1 MDFRYYEVPEDREL
15 LVLESVIRL
24 YTERA
29 EPVSSAA
36 VARDLRHRWS
46 SATVRNTFGELE
58 RQGWLMQPH
67 RSSGRVPTDRG
78 YRVYVERIVRPSQ
91 PHPAWERLVH
101 SEMDLRRGSLAES
114 LDQAAAL
121 LSRVSHALGLSL
133 LVLAPGPGA
142 AADADA
148 ATVTITGIDELLGQP
163 EFDDPRRLKVL
174 IHLLDDASAFG
185 RYLRALADPPG
196 EVRLCIGQENA
207 IEDLSSFTVITS
219 QIHHSD
225 GTALMGLL
233 GPVRMEYSLVLGAMD
248 SLVRLL
254 HSRAG
259 RSSTWS

>member
-1 MDFRYYEVPEDREL
+1 MDFRYYELPDDRNL

-36 VARDLRHRWS
+36 VARDLQHRWS

-67 RSSGRVPTDRG
+67 RASGRVPTDRG
-78 YRVYVERIVRPSQ
+78 YRVYVERIVRPGQ

-101 SEMDLRRGSLAES
+101 SEVDPRRGSLAES
-114 LDQAAAL
+114 LDRAASL
-121 LSRVSHALGLSL
+121 LSRVSHALGMSL
-133 LVLAPGPGA
+133 LVLAPGPEA
-142 AADADA
+142 EADADA
-148 ATVTITGIDELLGQP
+148 VSITGVDELLGQP
-163 EFDDPRRLKVL
+163 EFDDPGRLKVL

-196 EVRLCIGQENA
+196 EVRLRIGQENA
-207 IEDLSSFTVITS
+207 MEGLSTFTVVTS
-219 QIHHSD
+219 RIHHSD

-233 GPVRMEYSLVLGAMD
+233 GPVRMQYSLVLGAMD

-254 HSRAG
+254 HSRSG
-259 RSSTWS
+259 QPRHWS

>member
-1 MDFRYYEVPEDREL
+1 MEFRYYEVPEDRSL

-67 RSSGRVPTDRG
+67 RSAGRVPTDRG
-78 YRVYVERIVRPSQ
+78 YRVYVERIVRPGQ

-101 SEMDLRRGSLAES
+101 TEVDLRRGGLAES
-114 LDQAAAL
+114 LDRAATL
-121 LSRVSHALGLSL
+121 LSRISHALGVSL
-133 LVLAPGPGA
+133 LVLAADPGS
-142 AADADA
+142 AADAGDSP
-148 ATVTITGIDELLGQP
+148 VTIKGVDELLGQP

-185 RYLRALADPPG
+185 RYLRTLADPPG
-196 EVRLCIGQENA
+196 EVRLAIGQENA
-207 IEDLSSFTVITS
+207 LADLNSFTVVTS

-254 HSRAG
+254 HSRAD
-259 RSSTWS
+259 RPSTWS